1 MSSGEPFNGQRGRTV
16 TSAIA
21 VVYQAGRRTAWL
33 LRRHA
38 RAVHA
43 RSRLVLDRF
52 NVTLSGLGA
61 GAAILTCLA
70 LVLGLGEVGK
80 VRQPGATPAET
91 IAAVRSPAIAPEL
104 VMQAFAMLGPAPTE
118 RIPTPSPNPAP
129 DPPDSVPAAPAD
141 TTTAVIGIWVSD
153 RNSCSLREFRQGA
166 LPTIISMDGALAG
179 DTFCAFRNHTQTDNV
194 LRVVATCANADRQW
208 TTQVSL
214 SAKGDRLIWTSKR
227 GTQVYTRCRPDFL
240 VAGTR

>member
-1 MSSGEPFNGQRGRTV
+1 
-16 TSAIA
+16 
-21 VVYQAGRRTAWL
+21 
-33 LRRHA
+33 
-38 RAVHA
+38 
-43 RSRLVLDRF
+43 
-52 NVTLSGLGA
+52 
-61 GAAILTCLA
+61 
-70 LVLGLGEVGK
+70 
-80 VRQPGATPAET
+80 
-91 IAAVRSPAIAPEL
+91 
-104 VMQAFAMLGPAPTE
+104 MQAFAMLGPAPAE
-118 RIPTPSPNPAP
+118 RIPAPTPNPAP
-129 DPPDSVPAAPAD
+129 DPPDSVAPAPAD

-179 DTFCAFRNHTQTDNV
+179 DTFCAFRNHTQTDNG

>member
-1 MSSGEPFNGQRGRTV
+1 M
-16 TSAIA
+16 TSTIA
-21 VVYQAGRRTAWL
+21 VVYQAGRRTARR

-38 RAVHA
+38 RDVQA
-43 RSRLVLDRF
+43 RSRLLLDRF
-52 NVTLSGLGA
+52 NITLSGLCA

-70 LVLGLGEVGK
+70 LVLGLGEVRK

-118 RIPTPSPNPAP
+118 QAPASAP
-129 DPPDSVPAAPAD
+129 DPTPDPPGSVPAAPTE
-141 TTTAVIGIWVSD
+141 TTAAVIGIWVSD

-179 DTFCAFRNHTQTDNV
+179 DTFCAFRNLIPTDNGW
-194 LRVVATCANADRQW
+194 RVVATCANADRQW

-214 SAKGDRLIWTSKR
+214 SAKGDRLIWSSKR

-240 VAGTR
+240 VAGAR